1 MDSGS
6 FKNFVTANLV
16 SSVFLLWRGNE
27 IMLRTNVWAFYF
39 RQLSRKDSR
48 GYVFVA
54 NEISASV
61 MTANWSS
68 QKLRGII
75 KLRSIKLKLIPSV
88 THSGMWSHTVSLLR
102 SKCQPKK
109 ATKRKINQRPILDC
123 CCVGSLFSP

>member
-6 FKNFVTANLV
+6 FRNSVTANLE

-39 RQLSRKDSR
+39 RQLSRKESR
-48 GYVFVA
+48 DYVFVT
-54 NEISASV
+54 NEVSVSV

-75 KLRSIKLKLIPSV
+75 KLLSIKLKLIRSV
-88 THSGMWSHTVSLLR
+88 THSGMWSQAVSLATFGRNALAQLLG

-109 ATKRKINQRPILDC
+109 AKKLNSM
-123 CCVGSLFSP
+123 V